1 MEPGELNELRQIIGR
16 ADFTHLVPTPVLEE
30 ILPKFYP
37 ISFKEGERVIQRGA
51 SAGAFIIIASGKMDV
66 IVQNEKGEDF
76 VLKTLVPVDYVGEM
90 ALLSG
95 STRNATIITREQVKA
110 YLLGKAAFSYLLEAV
125 PEVKEFFL
133 KVAERRQKDVK
144 KKALDMEK
152 DTQCRETKKAASTK
166 TREKGD
172 SRGAGSSSRKKTDTG
187 AKGKKK

>member
-1 MEPGELNELRQIIGR
+1 MEPGELKELRQILGR

-37 ISFKEGERVIQRGA
+37 ISFQEGERVIQRGS

-110 YLLGKAAFSYLLEAV
+110 YLLGKAAFSSLLEAV

-144 KKALDMEK
+144 KSVLDIEK
-152 DTQCRETKKAASTK
+152 GTQCRETRKGASAK
-166 TREKGD
+166 TPVKGD

-187 AKGKKK
+187 TKRRKK